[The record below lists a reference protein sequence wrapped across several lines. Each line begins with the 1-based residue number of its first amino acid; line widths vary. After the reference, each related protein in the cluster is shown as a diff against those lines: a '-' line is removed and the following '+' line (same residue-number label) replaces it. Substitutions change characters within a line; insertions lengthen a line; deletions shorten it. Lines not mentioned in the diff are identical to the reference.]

1 MMISNCIS
9 GQYECRINQVNT
21 QDISTVISTLDTYIQ
36 LRAVVQHQ
44 ENQPEVSSGIISLPF
59 LPAFYVHTSEVHLS
73 NLLPL
78 TSVRIS
84 AVDKVI
90 QDLKV
95 QFFLKYYDF
104 LKIGVK
110 LVKGFDEMLIS
121 EATTWLLP
129 SQINVGYDDN
139 FSQNVYSTDLV
150 RSREFNFMSF
160 HYSARKCKLF
170 GAFASN
176 NNWMTAFLV
185 KIIFS
190 SI

>member
-1 MMISNCIS
+1 MISNCIS

-110 LVKGFDEMLIS
+110 VVKGFDEMLIS
-121 EATTWLLP
+121 EATT
-129 SQINVGYDDN
+129 
-139 FSQNVYSTDLV
+139 
-150 RSREFNFMSF
+150 
-160 HYSARKCKLF
+160 
-170 GAFASN
+170 
-176 NNWMTAFLV
+176 
-185 KIIFS
+185 
-190 SI
+190 

>member
-1 MMISNCIS
+1 MILNCIS

-21 QDISTVISTLDTYIQ
+21 QDISPVISTLDTYIQ

-44 ENQPEVSSGIISLPF
+44 ENQPEMSSGIISLPF

-95 QFFLKYYDF
+95 KLF
-104 LKIGVK
+104 LKI
-110 LVKGFDEMLIS
+110 LR
-121 EATTWLLP
+121 
-129 SQINVGYDDN
+129 
-139 FSQNVYSTDLV
+139 FSKSL
-150 RSREFNFMSF
+150 
-160 HYSARKCKLF
+160 RK
-170 GAFASN
+170 
-176 NNWMTAFLV
+176 T
-185 KIIFS
+185 
-190 SI
+190 